1 LRYGPNLL
9 LSTSSCTPSSSKIMS
24 NSNEKSKPISSVQR
38 VASWLAHIFALTSL
52 GLVIAWAGG
61 TDKAQGYLGGFNWT
75 NNTFNFHPVM
85 MVGGL
90 LVVGT
95 EGMLAYRF
103 WPFGHC
109 MNKIIHG
116 CLHTIGLVMVIVGLI
131 AAFLSHNS
139 VTHGGMK
146 PNLYTAHGF
155 VGIFVV
161 TLFFFQYIMGISAFV
176 VPAIRTKIASA
187 WVPLHR
193 FLGTFCYFGA
203 LMAAGM
209 GIAEKT
215 GFNASPATYV
225 QPDINPALHY
235 KEMGAGYKI
244 AFGLPITLLFA
255 AFFATFAAYDF
266 PSTDSKPVKDNTSV
280 EDGGDVVPV
289 EEAKAE

>member
-1 LRYGPNLL
+1 
-9 LSTSSCTPSSSKIMS
+9 
-24 NSNEKSKPISSVQR
+24 
-38 VASWLAHIFALTSL
+38 
-52 GLVIAWAGG
+52 
-61 TDKAQGYLGGFNWT
+61 
-75 NNTFNFHPVM
+75 
-85 MVGGL
+85 
-90 LVVGT
+90 
-95 EGMLAYRF
+95 
-103 WPFGHC
+103 

-215 GFNASPATYV
+215 DSMPPLQHMFNQIS
-225 QPDINPALHY
+225 
-235 KEMGAGYKI
+235 
-244 AFGLPITLLFA
+244 TLLCITRRWEQDTRLRLVFPLR
-255 AFFATFAAYDF
+255 FFSLLSLPRLLHMTFQALIL
-266 PSTDSKPVKDNTSV
+266 SL
-280 EDGGDVVPV
+280 
-289 EEAKAE
+289 